1 MVSRSISS
9 PNMGELI
16 PQQGVCGEDDHLMVE
31 LMAAQ
36 RDAERMEEA
45 VAHRDAVISKMSSL
59 RRAEKE
65 GFEETKDNLLAEVA
79 LLQGTIHKLRLRLQ
93 EEKKKNRELQR
104 KCSKRYP
111 M

>member
-1 MVSRSISS
+1 
-9 PNMGELI
+9 MGELT
-16 PQQGVCGEDDHLMVE
+16 PHQGGYGKDDHLKVE
-31 LMAAQ
+31 LMAVQ

-59 RRAEKE
+59 RRVEKE
-65 GFEETKDNLLAEVA
+65 GFEETKHNLLAEVA
-79 LLQGTIHKLRLRLQ
+79 LLQGMIHKLRLRLQ

-104 KCSKRYP
+104 KCSKRHP